1 MPPPDA
7 SSTDPQVVVFS
18 VPQRVVLIRRGSEI
32 ALGAYALVMIALFFP
47 WTDPLPPDSIDHIVW
62 PILAVGVAVP
72 AAFVWF
78 RWKRIPRGAPGGRL
92 QIGPDGIAYQV
103 GPDHVGLS
111 WPQVA
116 GVYPITM
123 PSKPQVGAI
132 WLPNEDPAAPGS
144 SRMTLL
150 GIAHAKSP
158 YRPILQPDGL
168 LLSLDGFE
176 SSFEPILENIIK
188 TLQRC
193 LENQGKGG
201 D

>member
-7 SSTDPQVVVFS
+7 SSTDPQVAVFS

-62 PILAVGVAVP
+62 PILAVAVAVP

-150 GIAHAKSP
+150 EIAHAKSP
-158 YRPILQPDGL
+158 YRPVLRSDGVL
-168 LLSLDGFE
+168 LPVTLFATDRE
-176 SSFEPILENIIK
+176 KVAEIIDAM
-188 TLQRC
+188 RYHHA
-193 LENQGKGG
+193 EARRP
-201 D
+201 